1 MFFTRRRIIL
11 MLAVAA
17 VAGAIIVLPYISS
30 LTATGLDRVTIELFD
45 VEPVPPSEG
54 EKNRQIDVVFR
65 LTNPTDKTV
74 TTSKIEYD
82 LFADNSQLGNAILSF
97 EDIPPN
103 GRPAILPHQSI
114 NLTSLFQLTP
124 SQSTQIIFDKLADS
138 PSDINWKV
146 QGIARIES
154 AITLQE
160 KRFSD
165 EL

>member
-1 MFFTRRRIIL
+1 MFLTRRRIIL
-11 MLAVAA
+11 MLAVVA

-97 EDIPPN
+97 EDIPLMED
-103 GRPAILPHQSI
+103 RQFCLI
-114 NLTSLFQLTP
+114 NLLIYHHYFSRPHLNQHRLFLINL
-124 SQSTQIIFDKLADS
+124 QIVPRILIGRF
-138 PSDINWKV
+138 KV
-146 QGIARIES
+146 
-154 AITLQE
+154 
-160 KRFSD
+160 
-165 EL
+165 